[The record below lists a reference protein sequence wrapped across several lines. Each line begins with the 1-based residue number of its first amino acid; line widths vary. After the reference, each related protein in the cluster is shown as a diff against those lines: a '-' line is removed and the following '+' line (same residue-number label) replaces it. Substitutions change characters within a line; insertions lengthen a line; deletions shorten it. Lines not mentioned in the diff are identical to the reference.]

1 MIIWIASY
9 PKSGNTWIRSLVSSY
24 LYSNN
29 GEFNFDMLRKIPK
42 FTQTKYFSSVA
53 NLEKLKKNPI
63 KINEYWK
70 DAQLK
75 INLDKEIKF
84 FKTHNACVSYNNNWF
99 TDEINTAGY
108 IYIVRDPRAVAC
120 SLAAHS
126 TYTIDK
132 SVDELLE
139 DSTIG
144 FNGKYRLA
152 EISSSW
158 KINYLSW
165 KKKKKFKGLVI
176 KYEDLVNNT
185 PNEFKKILIFLKE
198 KINIEIE
205 EKKILKCVDSCKFSN
220 LTKMEDLNGFI
231 ESTTNKFFRKGKI
244 DSWKNDLNEDLRKK
258 IEVNFKDEMLE
269 LGYI

>member
-84 FKTHNACVSYNNNWF
+84 FKTP
-99 TDEINTAGY
+99 G
-108 IYIVRDPRAVAC
+108 
-120 SLAAHS
+120 
-126 TYTIDK
+126 
-132 SVDELLE
+132 LL
-139 DSTIG
+139 I
-144 FNGKYRLA
+144 
-152 EISSSW
+152 
-158 KINYLSW
+158 
-165 KKKKKFKGLVI
+165 KFCG
-176 KYEDLVNNT
+176 DLW
-185 PNEFKKILIFLKE
+185 
-198 KINIEIE
+198 
-205 EKKILKCVDSCKFSN
+205 ILKLAK
-220 LTKMEDLNGFI
+220 LA
-231 ESTTNKFFRKGKI
+231 
-244 DSWKNDLNEDLRKK
+244 
-258 IEVNFKDEMLE
+258 
-269 LGYI
+269 

>member
-165 KKKKKFKGLVI
+165 KKKKKF
-176 KYEDLVNNT
+176 
-185 PNEFKKILIFLKE
+185 
-198 KINIEIE
+198 
-205 EKKILKCVDSCKFSN
+205 
-220 LTKMEDLNGFI
+220 
-231 ESTTNKFFRKGKI
+231 
-244 DSWKNDLNEDLRKK
+244 
-258 IEVNFKDEMLE
+258 
-269 LGYI
+269 